1 MPEGGFFVM
10 RKGILHFVTHFF
22 AVSLCVRG
30 QVSPYNA
37 RYVFFEPP
45 SEEIRPEFLL
55 RKGTVVF
62 FITDAMAQ
70 TAAAS
75 DSAGGILMQILPIA
89 LICVVFWFF
98 RIRPQQKRQKEHMKM
113 CSELA
118 KGDEILTLGGIA
130 GRIADLNEQYIVIE
144 ISRVDDK
151 PVTITM
157 QRGAVQTVLPKGT
170 IKSI

>member
-1 MPEGGFFVM
+1 MSTQLLLTQAAGSGGGAAGFLMLVPYLL
-10 RKGILHFVTHFF
+10 IF
-22 AVSLCVRG
+22 A
-30 QVSPYNA
+30 
-37 RYVFFEPP
+37 
-45 SEEIRPEFLL
+45 
-55 RKGTVVF
+55 
-62 FITDAMAQ
+62 
-70 TAAAS
+70 
-75 DSAGGILMQILPIA
+75 
-89 LICVVFWFF
+89 VFWFF
-98 RIRPQQKRQKEHMKM
+98 LIRPQQKRQKEHMKM

-130 GRIADLNEQYIVIE
+130 GRIADLNDQYIVIE